1 MSEKRVQFN
10 TIVAS
15 QLPAYVREE
24 YPLIQEFL
32 KSYYLGQEYQ
42 GGPIDLIQNIDRY
55 SKLDA
60 TTNLSESV
68 ILKDDTSFD
77 STTINVNSTS
87 SPEGTR
93 GFPDSYGLLQ
103 IDDEVITYTGK
114 TDYSFTGCIR
124 GFVGI
129 TSYTSETDEDEV
141 VFTDSVSADH
151 LAGVSI
157 KNLSVLFL
165 QEFLTKTKHQLLPG
179 LENRKL
185 YSDLNQAIFIKNAK
199 DFYTSKGTNQS
210 FQILFKALYNEDV
223 DIIKPSEYLF
233 TPSNS
238 QYRIVKEL
246 VVEAIDGNPEE
257 LLNSTV
263 YQEPYE
269 DLLNRAYA
277 PVTSVE
283 NISVGYGKTFYKL
296 SFDGG
301 YDRDIRVEGAIY
313 GSFKSDPTTR
323 VIGEVGSGA
332 TVLTVDS
339 TVGFG
344 TTGELFIQYNDTT
357 TGVVSYTSKSLRQF
371 YGITDLDN
379 GIADG
384 GVVGINTFAYGLSNT
399 DGENVLFRISS
410 VLHEFVDPG
419 NTLNLTPGG
428 VVNVTTLGIS
438 EENEKTRYWLYNDAP
453 VYVVTKLEL
462 FDASNNSYKV
472 TINTKPP
479 YVRVGDTMTLTG
491 SDGSSKTSQVKS
503 IQSEHAFII
512 FGQGALNLDLTYK
525 IQRNIQNVSSNSFPQ
540 NNIYTSDVSA
550 VYKKNNDYL
559 VASPS
564 LPHYNGQPID
574 TDERVVTFSGTFIGE
589 DIEIV
594 PGGEHGYYTGEA
606 VSYKIPLVTQSYIN
620 PAGRPD
626 TREVKGTGLFAEG
639 LYFIKRVSGSTVK
652 FARSRN
658 DIYNNKFVE
667 VESAVT
673 ITPGN
678 SIEPFKFDSKNIDNQ
693 KLLKRIPS
701 SNVDGELHPTVPER
715 TNGIFVNGV
724 ELINYKS
731 EDLIRYGE
739 IESIDV
745 LAPGSNIDI
754 INVPSLII
762 EDAIGTGATGYA
774 AVKGTVTEIRVKQSG
789 FDYVREPTVR
799 ISGGNGTGAK
809 ANVSMKQIGHKVD
822 FFADVAS
829 ANVIIGTASTQSI
842 IGFSTYHKFRDA
854 ERVLY
859 RTQDQTGVGGI
870 STDSE
875 YYVFNVDSNSI
886 KLHKTESDAT
896 AGINTVFLTSFGIGK
911 HSIESFN
918 SKLVVNSINV
928 ADGGFGYEN
937 KKRTALT
944 SGISTSMNYVTIKN
958 HDYQS
963 GEIVKYDNIGTP
975 VSGLTTN
982 TEYYVIKIDD
992 DNFRLSS
999 DEFGYENGQYVEF
1012 GTVGVGT
1019 HIFNY
1024 PEITVTLNG
1033 EVGISSVGTEDFKAV
1048 VEPIVRG
1055 SVSSIHLE
1063 AGGSAYGT
1071 ADILNFERQPLVS
1084 LQKGIDCQ
1092 LKPLVSNGKI
1102 VQVII
1107 LNQGTRYF
1115 SEPDINIFGDG
1126 QGAILTP
1133 IVVNGSV
1140 TEVRVIDGG
1149 VGYNQ
1154 ATTSLNV
1161 VPAGTTEVL
1170 PEFSSKIQ
1178 CWRVDRFQ
1186 KSLPY
1191 LKNDDG
1197 FVVESLED
1205 KYGLQYGHVYAPRK
1219 LRESVYAL
1227 DQNAKILYGQSDL
1240 RKVNNIEVASP
1251 NHSPIIG
1258 WAYDGCPI
1266 YGPYGYSTRSG
1277 GVITQMKSGYSVEQ
1291 KGNRP
1296 PTSIYPLGFFVEDY
1310 TYNKV
1315 TDDNILDE
1323 NNGRFCITPDYPQG
1337 VYAYFTTVGTTAET
1351 SGIFKNYKAP
1361 VFPYVVGENF
1371 KAIPDTFN
1379 WQLNNNQDDYNLEE
1393 NGWRRNTKPLNL
1405 MDDDSQYPYLYIP
1418 NHLKQTGK
1426 VQGTS
1431 PGEISSVGILTGG
1444 TEYRVGDKLVFD
1456 NVGTSGYNVT
1466 AKVSKVEGRKVN
1478 SVSVASTTVEG
1489 LEIFPAGQDSYVLY
1503 SENPHK
1509 FNDQDVISLS
1519 GLSTTS
1525 VQIEGTGEVG
1535 VTSNRLFVAGIGTT
1549 AIAIGDTS
1557 VTGLATYFNVRGELS
1572 IVRENDIYTIGSER
1586 VKILNVDPGASRIRV
1601 LREVDGTVGTSHTVG
1616 QRLQEDPRRLFIS
1629 PGFIKDQEYY
1639 VNGEFYF
1646 DPAETVATGTA
1657 VGVGTTVVFSNPGV
1671 GPTSVFLPSKSVYLP
1686 SHGLATGD
1694 RLTYSANGGAGIIV
1708 EDETNVG
1715 VGTTLADGT
1724 ELFVAKLSED
1734 LIGIATVRVG
1744 LGTTGTF
1751 VGIATTCS
1759 VSTTL
1764 FFRNVGAGDTHS
1776 FTTNYSAI
1784 TGNLKRNLVTV
1795 GLAATHGL
1803 HPTHS
1808 VTMKVNPQSTVSYS
1822 IKYNDSTR
1830 KLVVDH
1836 SHFSFTAAGVNTTT
1850 NEITIPN
1857 HGFSTG
1863 DKVVHTATLP
1873 SAGLSSN
1880 TVYYAVRVDEN
1891 RLGLSTTSYDSRLV
1905 NPITVGI
1912 TSASAG
1918 TLNPVNPVINV
1929 VKNSTVEFDLSD
1941 SSLAYVRQGQQ
1952 YPAFEFNLYS
1962 DNNFTQ
1968 RWYKS
1973 DSSKNFEFSTTGTV
1987 GTAGAKATLTV
1998 NKDIPEVLFYKLDPI
2013 YESDLPVYKEEI
2025 VVDNEVTAYNQIVV
2039 GNSAY
2044 SGTFEFVSTSTTS
2057 FTYSLPDKPEADVY
2071 TTPDAEITYDTI
2083 CPNTYGAISQI
2094 EVTDGGRNYY
2104 SLPGITTITSIAGS
2118 GAILE
2123 VKSNNIGQLKRV
2135 AIDDIGYNFAADTTL
2150 NPSILYPQVVRIDPL
2165 ASFKSIE
2172 VTSKG
2177 KGFLVPLDPLVVVDG
2192 KTNEVVTDVDLR
2204 MDLTVPEVTILQ
2216 NTNGM
2221 SNTPPTIIPVNSG
2234 AGVGIS
2240 TIEFDSTT
2248 KETIVTMAVGFST
2261 VNSFPFETG
2270 DKVFIENVSVGVG
2283 STGKGYNSSDYN
2295 YKFFTITDVQ
2305 ENLGGIGSVT
2315 YSLDGDLTAGEFP
2328 GTFDAINSTG
2338 RIIAQK
2344 NFPLFDVQLET
2355 RDYTPGET
2363 VKSDS
2368 ATGIVDSWD
2377 PKASI
2382 VRISSDE
2389 YFATG
2394 EIIEGVTSEVQG
2406 VATSV
2411 TRYDSYAELQS
2422 LSNVIKGSQ
2431 NTSGFLSAESQRIQ
2445 DSYYYQNFS
2454 YSLKSRVPYDTW
2466 NDAVSSLNH
2475 TAGFKKFADYQLES
2489 TTNTNSSPGLTTDTS
2504 YFTIVSDMVS
2514 IGSLNCYYD
2523 FDIVTENNMN
2533 QNGRTVSDEIVFGN
2547 RVLTDYFESV
2557 SNRVLQIDD
2566 ISDQFNSNPRE
2577 EEFVNVSEFN
2587 LNEGRFQKVIALVQD
2602 KRFTSQ
2608 KTAVLVDLLH
2618 DNSQAYINSYGR
2630 VETVYDQG
2638 SFDFVISGTDGV
2650 LQFYP
2655 VNATVNDYDIDLLT
2669 TSLQD
2674 GVGGIGN
2681 TSLGGVTLVGTSST
2695 DVTAG
2700 TTHNIVSIAN
2710 TYRSA
2715 KVLVQINADTSQI
2728 GDYEAIELTV
2738 LNDGTDVHLLE
2749 YGRLTT
2755 GAGVFPLTGLGTYH
2769 AYLDGS
2775 TIKVDFISEAVGI
2788 ATTGA
2793 LNTIFFANSDS
2804 TTTGIG
2810 TIELDR
2816 AKLEGRTTT
2825 ISASGTPGI
2834 TTVMQNVDKYDAS
2847 YIFAQVEDT
2856 TNSRYQVSELMMVD
2870 NWNVDDQTGDTFLTE
2885 YAPLETHTG
2894 LGTFGAMVDTNGL
2907 TSLVFTP
2914 LAGIDVSINLYVNS
2928 LTTNESLTNINTIG
2942 FETDNGSI
2950 KTDSGIYLGTQKDI
2964 KRAFGL
2970 KHKDLDVFERYFE
2983 GNDSTVVDI
2992 TNNTITI
2999 PNHFFVTGEQI
3010 EYKHAGVTAESIG
3023 IATASFVGAADTTFL
3038 PSENLYVVKL
3048 SDNTI
3053 KLATSAAN
3061 ALNVIPQTVD
3071 LTTVGVATNHKFV
3084 AIKQNQ
3090 RVVVAIDNIIQSPVV
3105 ATAVT
3110 SSLVNTI
3117 TSEEIVLELVGISS
3131 IFGGDLLRVE
3141 NEIMKVD
3148 AVGVGSTNFVTV
3160 SRPWMGTTAVIHS
3173 AGTLVTKVSGNYN
3186 IVDNT
3191 LNFITAPYGN
3201 TPIGTTSNPPDE
3213 QDWTGITTSSKF
3225 QGRSFMR
3232 SAAVNSTSE
3241 PYYQNYVFDDISNQ
3255 FNGTTHEFDL
3265 KVDQSD
3271 VAGISSSNGV
3281 VLINGIFQ
3289 TPGQEEQYVFN
3300 ENTGVTSIEFKG
3312 TSTTLG
3318 YDVGVSSF
3326 PRGGTIVSVGST
3338 EGFGY
3343 QPLVSAGGTA
3353 VVSGLG
3359 TISSIS
3365 IGNSGSGYRS
3375 GVSTIFVGVR
3385 TTSDNLEIIGQAVI
3399 SDGNVTDITITNPG
3413 SGYTT
3418 TNVPEV
3424 VIDAPISYSNIPLVY
3439 SSASATGVG
3448 TFGFI
3453 DIVVGQGSSVIDF
3466 EITNTGYAYKNGDIL
3481 TVGIGGTV
3489 GIPTT
3494 SSFSG
3499 NEFQVTIDRVAID
3512 KFTGWTLGNLQ
3523 LIDNVEPF
3531 IDGSRVDFQLKIDNI
3546 VTSIVAGKGSKVTVQ
3561 DNLLIFIND
3570 ILQVPGESYSF
3581 TGGSIVTFSEAP
3593 KLGDTIDILFYKGS
3607 GDGIDVI
3614 FRDVIE
3620 TVKKGDTLQ
3629 ISHDPTIGQPSRF
3642 SEEERVVTL
3651 VPTIDVAETNIY
3663 NGPGNVADPTYE
3675 RPVKWCKQ
3683 TEDKFINGIGVG
3695 KDRELYEPVVIP
3707 TAYLIKSVGVGS
3719 TAVYVDNVKT
3729 LFDPYQEDLGVNN
3742 LKVNFISSSDAV
3754 GASATAVVSGLGS
3767 VTSIELSNIGS
3778 GYASAPT
3785 VIIGSVGVGSTATA
3799 TATVGAGGTLS
3810 ISITSNGIGYTN
3822 TNPPQV
3828 IIEQPTGKTEST
3840 TAVSYAGD
3848 CGKIVGFGTTT
3859 VGSDDVVIFD
3869 LFTDPSLR
3877 DEDLVGPGAGITISG
3892 ISAGDYFVVYDSNI
3906 TGAGVTALD
3915 DVGNTVGV
3923 GTTFADNVYFVES
3936 VSTVS
3941 IANTFIG
3948 LDTVGTAVTDVK
3960 RVQAIVTGMT
3970 TVTGIST
3977 SKFYGNYSWGRV
3989 DLSARSSLLTFDAH
4003 TLTGSAGINTSDV
4016 LTRTQ
4021 RLKFDNYLP

>member
-15 QLPAYVREE
+15 QLPAYVRED
-24 YPLIQEFL
+24 YPLLSEFL

-55 SKLDA
+55 SRIDE

-68 ILKDDTSFD
+68 VLLDNTSFD

-103 IDDEVITYTGK
+103 INDEIITYTGK
-114 TDYSFTGCIR
+114 TEYSFTGCIR

-129 TSYTSETDEDEV
+129 TSYRSETNVDEV
-141 VFTDSVSADH
+141 VFSSTASADH
-151 LAGVSI
+151 LAGATI

-165 QEFLTKTKHQLLPG
+165 KEFLTKTKHQLLPG
-179 LENRKL
+179 LENREL
-185 YSDLNQAIFIKNAK
+185 HSGLNQAVFIKNAR

-210 FQILFKALYNEDV
+210 FEILFKALYNEDV
-223 DIIKPSEYLF
+223 EVIRPSEKLF

-238 QYRIVKEL
+238 QYRILNAL
-246 VVEAIDGNPEE
+246 VVEPIDGNPEE
-257 LLNSTV
+257 LLNATV

-269 DLLNRAYA
+269 DIINRAYA

-301 YDRDIRVEGAIY
+301 YDRDIRVEGAVY
-313 GSFKSDPTTR
+313 GQFKPDPTTR
-323 VIGEVGSGA
+323 VIGEVGSG
-332 TVLTVDS
+332 TTILTVDS

-344 TTGELFIQYNDTT
+344 TTGELFVHYSDTT

-379 GIADG
+379 TIADG
-384 GVVGINTFAYGLSNT
+384 GVVGINTFAYGLSNV
-399 DGENVLFRISS
+399 DGENVTFRISS
-410 VLHEFVDPG
+410 VLNEFVDPG
-419 NTLNLTPGG
+419 DTLNLTAGG
-428 VVNVTTLGIS
+428 VINVTTLGIS

-453 VYVVTKLEL
+453 IYEVTKLEL

-472 TINTKPP
+472 TIGTKPP

-491 SDGSSKTSQVKS
+491 SDSSSKTSQVKS
-503 IQSEHAFII
+503 ILSENAFVI

-525 IQRNIQNVSSNSFPQ
+525 IQRNIRNVSSNSFPQ
-540 NNIYTSDVSA
+540 TDIYTSDVSA
-550 VYKKNNDYL
+550 LYKKGNDYL

-564 LPHYNGQPID
+564 LPHYHAQPID
-574 TDERVVTFSGTFIGE
+574 TDERVISFSGTFVGE
-589 DIEIV
+589 DIEIA

-606 VSYKIPLVTQSYIN
+606 VYYKAPLVTQSYIN

-626 TREVKGTGLFAEG
+626 TREVRGTGLFADG

-658 DIYNNKFVE
+658 DIYNNSFVS

-673 ITPGN
+673 ISPG
-678 SIEPFKFDSKNIDNQ
+678 STIEPYRFKDKNVDNQ
-693 KLLKRIPS
+693 KLFKRIPQFK
-701 SNVDGELHPTVPER
+701 VDGELHPTVPER

-731 EDLIRYGE
+731 EDIIRYGE
-739 IESIDV
+739 IERIDV
-745 LAPGSNIDI
+745 VVPGSNIDV
-754 INVPSLII
+754 INVPNLII
-762 EDAIGTGATGYA
+762 EDSVGTGATGYA
-774 AVKGTVTEIRVKQSG
+774 AVKGTVTEIRVKDAG
-789 FDYVREPTVR
+789 FDYLREPTVR

-822 FFADVAS
+822 FFADIAS
-829 ANVIIGTASTQSI
+829 ANVIVGTADTQSI

-859 RTQDQTGVGGI
+859 RTQDQSGVGGI
-870 STDSE
+870 STNAE
-875 YYVFNVDSNSI
+875 YYVFNVDNNSI

-896 AGINTVFLTSFGIGK
+896 AGINTVFLTSFGVGK

-928 ADGGFGYEN
+928 FDGGSGYEN

-944 SGISTSMNYVTIKN
+944 AGISTSMNQVMIKN

-963 GEIVKYDNIGTP
+963 GEIVKYQNIGTP
-975 VSGLTTN
+975 VSGLTAD
-982 TEYYVIKIDD
+982 TEYYVTKVDD
-992 DNFRLSS
+992 DNFKLSA
-999 DEFGYENGQYVEF
+999 DLFGYESGQYVKFE
-1012 GTVGVGT
+1012 TVGVGT

-1024 PEITVTLNG
+1024 PDITVTLTG

-1048 VEPIVRG
+1048 IQPIVRG

-1071 ADILNFERQPLVS
+1071 SDILNFERQPSIS
-1084 LQKGIDCQ
+1084 LEKGIDCQ

-1102 VQVII
+1102 VQIII
-1107 LNQGTRYF
+1107 LNPGTRYF

-1140 TEVRVIDGG
+1140 TEVKVIDGG

-1154 ATTSLNV
+1154 ATTTLNV

-1178 CWRVDRFQ
+1178 TWRVDRFR

-1197 FVVESLED
+1197 FVVNSIED

-1219 LRESVYAL
+1219 LRESVYSL
-1227 DQNAKILYGQSDL
+1227 DQNGKILYGQSDL
-1240 RKVNNIEVASP
+1240 TKVNNIESASA

-1266 YGPYGYSTRSG
+1266 YGPYGYSTKSG

-1291 KGNRP
+1291 KSNRP
-1296 PTSIYPLGFFVEDY
+1296 PTTTFPLGFFVEDY
-1310 TYNKV
+1310 TYSKV
-1315 TDDNILDE
+1315 SDDTILDE
-1323 NNGRFCITPDYPQG
+1323 NNGRFCITPDYPKG
-1337 VYAYFTTVGTTAET
+1337 VYAYFTTVNTSAET
-1351 SGIFKNYKAP
+1351 SGVFKNYKTP

-1371 KAIPDTFN
+1371 KAIPDEFN
-1379 WQLNNNQDDYNLEE
+1379 WQLSNNQDDYNLEE

-1405 MDDDSQYPYLYIP
+1405 VHGDTQYPYLYIP

-1431 PGEISSVGILTGG
+1431 PGTISSVGILTGG

-1456 NVGTSGYNVT
+1456 NVGTGGYNVS
-1466 AKVSKVEGRKVN
+1466 ARVSKVEGKNVN
-1478 SVSVASTTVEG
+1478 YVSVASTVVEG
-1489 LEIFPAGQDSYVLY
+1489 LEIFPNGETEYVLY
-1503 SENPHK
+1503 AANPHK
-1509 FNDQDVISLS
+1509 LNDQDAISLA
-1519 GLSTTS
+1519 GISTTS
-1525 VQIEGTGEVG
+1525 VQIDGDGEVG
-1535 VTSNRLFVAGIGTT
+1535 VSSNRLIVAGIGTT

-1557 VTGLATYFNVRGELS
+1557 ATGIVTYFNVRGDFQP
-1572 IVRENDIYTIGSER
+1572 VKANDIYTIGTER
-1586 VKILNVDPGASRIRV
+1586 IKILNIDAGASRIRV
-1601 LREVDGTVGTSHTVG
+1601 LREVDGTTGTSHTVG
-1616 QRLQEDPRRLFIS
+1616 KILQEDPRRLFID
-1629 PGFIKDQEYY
+1629 PGFVRPEYY
-1639 VNGEFYF
+1639 YLNTEYYF
-1646 DPAETVATGTA
+1646 DPAETLATGTA
-1657 VGVGTTVVFSNPGV
+1657 VGVGTTIVFSNPGT
-1671 GPTSVFLPSKSVYLP
+1671 GLTSIFIPNKSVYLP
-1686 SHGLATGD
+1686 SHGLETGD
-1694 RLTYSANGGAGIIV
+1694 ILTYSSNGGAGIII

-1715 VGTTLADGT
+1715 VGTTVADGT
-1724 ELFVAKLSED
+1724 QLFVAKLSED

-1751 VGIATTCS
+1751 VGIATTNS
-1759 VSTTL
+1759 ASTTL

-1776 FTTNYSAI
+1776 FTTNYPAI
-1784 TGNLKRNLVTV
+1784 TGDVKRNLVTV

-1808 VTMKVNPQSTVSYS
+1808 VTMRVNPQSTDSYS
-1822 IKYNDSTR
+1822 VKYNDSTR
-1830 KLVVDH
+1830 KLLVGH
-1836 SHFSFTAAGVNTTT
+1836 SHYSFTAAGVNTAT
-1850 NEITIPN
+1850 NQITIPN
-1857 HGFSTG
+1857 HGFLTG

-1880 TVYYAVRVDEN
+1880 TVYYAVRVDDN

-1918 TLNPVNPVINV
+1918 TLYPVNPVINV
-1929 VKNSTVEFDLSD
+1929 VKDSTVEFDLSD
-1941 SSLAYVRQGQQ
+1941 SSLAYIRQGQQ
-1952 YPAFEFNLYS
+1952 YPAFEFNLYT

-1973 DSSKNFEFSTTGTV
+1973 DSSKNFEFTTTGIV

-1998 NKDIPEVLFYKLDPI
+1998 NKNIPEILFYKLDPV
-2013 YESDLPVYKEEI
+2013 YESDLPNYKQQI
-2025 VVDNEVTAYNQIVV
+2025 DIDTDVFSHNQINV

-2057 FTYSLPDKPEADVY
+2057 FTYSLPNKPEADLY
-2071 TTPDAEITYDTI
+2071 TTPNAEITYDTI
-2083 CPNTYGAISQI
+2083 CPNTYGPISQI
-2094 EVTDGGRNYY
+2094 EVVDGGRNYY
-2104 SLPGITTITSIAGS
+2104 SLPGITTVTSVAGS
-2118 GAILE
+2118 GAIFE
-2123 VKSNNIGQLKRV
+2123 VKSDNIGQLKRV
-2135 AIDDIGYNFAADTTL
+2135 AIDDIGFNFAADATL
-2150 NPSILYPQVVRIDPL
+2150 NPSILYPQIVRIEPL

-2177 KGFLVPLDPLVVVDG
+2177 KGFLVPLDPLVIIDG
-2192 KTNEVVTDVDLR
+2192 DTNEVVTDVDLR
-2204 MDLTVPEVTILQ
+2204 MDLTVPEVEILK

-2234 AGVGIS
+2234 AGVGIG
-2240 TIEFDSTT
+2240 TIEFNSTT
-2248 KETIVTMAVGFST
+2248 KDTIVTMAVGFST
-2261 VNSFPFETG
+2261 VNSFPFDVG
-2270 DKVFIENVSVGVG
+2270 DKVFIENTSVGVG
-2283 STGKGYNSSDYN
+2283 STGKGYNSSGYN

-2315 YSLDGDLTAGEFP
+2315 YSLDGDLSAGEFP
-2328 GTFDAINSTG
+2328 GEFDDINSTG

-2344 NFPLFDVQLET
+2344 NFPVFDIQLET

-2382 VRISSDE
+2382 IRISSDE

-2411 TRYDSYAELQS
+2411 TRYDSYAELKA
-2422 LSNVIKGSQ
+2422 LSKIIEGSQ
-2431 NTSGFLSAESQRIQ
+2431 TTSGFFGSETQRIQ

-2454 YSLKSRVPYDTW
+2454 YSLKSRVPFDTW

-2489 TTNTNSSPGLTTDTS
+2489 TTDTKSSPGLTTDTS
-2504 YFTIVSDMVS
+2504 YFTVVSDMIS
-2514 IGSLNCYYD
+2514 IGNLNCYYD
-2523 FDIVTENNMN
+2523 FDLVTENNVN
-2533 QNGRTVSDEIVFGN
+2533 QNGVIVSDEIVFGN

-2566 ISDQFNSNPRE
+2566 ISDQFNSNPRL
-2577 EEFVNVSEFN
+2577 EEFVNVSEFSLSEN
-2587 LNEGRFQKVIALVQD
+2587 RFQKVLALVQD
-2602 KRFTSQ
+2602 QRFTSQ
-2608 KTAVLVDLLH
+2608 KTAMFVDLLH

-2630 VETVYDQG
+2630 VETIYDQG

-2655 VNATVNDYDIDLLT
+2655 VNATVNDYDITLLT

-2674 GVGGIGN
+2674 GVGGIGS

-2695 DVTAG
+2695 EVTAG

-2715 KVLVQINADTSQI
+2715 KVLVEINADTSQV
-2728 GDYEAIELTV
+2728 GDYEAIELS
-2738 LNDGTDVHLLE
+2738 LINDGTDVHLLE

-2755 GAGVFPLTGLGTYH
+2755 GAGAFPLTGLGTYH

-2775 TIKVDFISEAVGI
+2775 IIKVDFISEAVGI

-2816 AKLEGRTTT
+2816 ARLEGRTTS
-2825 ISASGTPGI
+2825 ISASGSPGI
-2834 TTVMQNVDKYDAS
+2834 TTVMENTDKYDAA

-2856 TNSRYQVSELMMVD
+2856 TNSRYQISELIMVD

-2894 LGTFGAMVDTNGL
+2894 LGTFGTMVDTNGL
-2907 TSLVFTP
+2907 ASLVFTP
-2914 LAGIDVSINLYVNS
+2914 LAGIDVSVNLYINS
-2928 LTTNESLTNINTIG
+2928 LKTEESLTNVNTIG
-2942 FETDNGSI
+2942 FATDNGSI
-2950 KTDSGIYLGTQKDI
+2950 KTDNGIYFGTQKDI

-2970 KHKDLDVFERYFE
+2970 KHKNLDVFERYID
-2983 GNDSTVVDI
+2983 GSDGTIVSV
-2992 TNNTITI
+2992 TNNTVKI
-2999 PNHFFVTGEQI
+2999 PNHFFVTGEKI
-3010 EYKHAGVTAESIG
+3010 EYKHAGVGTEGIG
-3023 IATASFVGAADTTFL
+3023 IATASFVGAANTTLL
-3038 PSENLYVVKL
+3038 PSENLYVVKID
-3048 SDNTI
+3048 DNTI
-3053 KLATSAAN
+3053 KFATSAAN
-3061 ALNVIPQTVD
+3061 ALNVIPQTVGIE
-3071 LTTVGVATNHKFV
+3071 TVGVGTNHKFV

-3090 RVVVAIDNIIQSPVV
+3090 RVVVAIDNIIQSPIV

-3110 SSLVNTI
+3110 SGLSTTI
-3117 TSEEIVLELVGISS
+3117 TSESTVLELVGITS
-3131 IFGGDLLRVE
+3131 IFGGDLLQIE
-3141 NEIMKVD
+3141 DEIVRVD
-3148 AVGVGSTNFVTV
+3148 AVGVGSTNYVTV
-3160 SRPWMGTTAVIHS
+3160 TRPWMGTTSVIH
-3173 AGTLVTKVSGNYN
+3173 AGGTLVTKVTGNYN

-3191 LNFITAPYGN
+3191 LNFITAPFGK
-3201 TPIGTTSNPPDE
+3201 TPLGTSTNPPDE

-3232 SAAVNSTSE
+3232 SAATNSTNE

-3255 FNGTTHEFDL
+3255 FNGTANVFDL

-3271 VAGISSSNGV
+3271 IAGISSSNGV

-3289 TPGQEEQYVFN
+3289 APGEEEEYVFN
-3300 ENTGVTSIEFKG
+3300 EASGATSIEFKG

-3385 TTSDNLEIIGQAVI
+3385 TTSDNLEIVGQAVI

-3424 VIDAPISYSNIPLVY
+3424 VIDAPLSYSNIPLVY
-3439 SSASATGVG
+3439 SSASASGVG

-3466 EITNTGYAYKNGDIL
+3466 EITNTGYAYANGDIL
-3481 TVGIGGTV
+3481 TIGIGGTV

-3499 NEFQVTIDRVAID
+3499 NEFQVTVDKVSTD
-3512 KFTGWTLGNLQ
+3512 KFSGWTLGNLQ
-3523 LIDNVEPF
+3523 LMDNLDPF

-3570 ILQVPGESYSF
+3570 ILQVPGEAYSF

-3607 GDGIDVI
+3607 GDGIDVV

-3629 ISHDPTIGQPSRF
+3629 ISHDSTIGQPSRF
-3642 SEEERVVTL
+3642 SEDERVVRL
-3651 VPTIDVAETNIY
+3651 VPSIDVAETNPY
-3663 NGPGNVADPTYE
+3663 NGPGNIADPTYE

-3683 TEDKFINGIGVG
+3683 TEDKFIDGIGVG
-3695 KDRELYEPVVIP
+3695 KDRELYEPVIIP
-3707 TAYLIKSVGVGS
+3707 TAYLINSVGVGS
-3719 TAVYVDNVKT
+3719 TTIYVDNVKT
-3729 LFDPYQEDLGVNN
+3729 LFDPHQEDLGVNN

-3767 VTSIELSNIGS
+3767 VTSIELSNVGS
-3778 GYASAPT
+3778 GYTAAPT
-3785 VIIGSVGVGSTATA
+3785 VVIGSVGVGSTATA

-3810 ISITSNGIGYTN
+3810 ISVTSNGIGYTN

-3828 IIEQPTGKTEST
+3828 VIEQPTAKSEST
-3840 TAVSYAGD
+3840 TAISYEGD
-3848 CGKIVGFGTTT
+3848 YGKVVGFGTTT

-3869 LFTDPSLR
+3869 LFTDSSLR
-3877 DEDLVGPGAGITISG
+3877 DESLVGPGAGITVSG
-3892 ISAGDYFVVYDSNI
+3892 ISTGYYFVVYDSNI

-3915 DVGNTVGV
+3915 DGGNTVGV

-3941 IANTFIG
+3941 VANTFIG
-3948 LDTVGTAVTDVK
+3948 LDTVGTAVTNVK

-3970 TVTGIST
+3970 TVTGITTST
-3977 SKFYGNYSWGRV
+3977 FYGQYSWGKV
-3989 DLSARSSLLTFDAH
+3989 ELAARSSTLSFDAQ
-4003 TLTGSAGINTSDV
+4003 TSTGSAGITTSDI
-4016 LTRTQ
+4016 LARTQ
-4021 RLKFDNYLP
+4021 RLKFNNYLP